1 MLLTIG
7 YSTRK
12 IDENFHKH
20 IKDTVGLKENEY
32 EIIPIENNGVYGLS
46 EAYNIILDKSK
57 SDIVVL
63 MHDDIKI
70 EPNWGK
76 KLLLHFNKGTHNII
90 GVAGTT
96 NFPKS
101 GMWWENKESMTGIVK
116 HSKDGK
122 TWVNKYSESQGY
134 DIKSVVIVDGLFIA
148 FDKTKIKH
156 KFDEE
161 FKGFH
166 FYDIAFCFP
175 NYIDGVNI
183 GVVTD
188 IRITHLSIGETNQ
201 QWEENRKQFV
211 EKYKNELPNKCKID
225 KPNILISCLNFRNYT
240 GSEIYVYEL
249 SRALKK
255 LGCNVTIYSNIK
267 NGSDLPSRALKNGI
281 KLIDF
286 TEKLIGN
293 YDILHLQH
301 KPIIEHFLKLNL
313 KIPIITTVHSEV
325 IELENPILNDKI
337 EKYICIRPE
346 IQKYIINNFNIPI
359 EKTKIIYNPFDTK
372 RFNNNFIKNTKK
384 TVLFVG
390 TIDYLRKNSIEHL
403 ISDSLNNNYDVIIVG
418 NKYEKYLDYKLPNNV
433 KYYKSTWDIE
443 KYIKKSTHCAGIL
456 LGRSTIEGWLSGLE
470 TIIYNVDNIGNIL
483 SIDYETKLND
493 YNLFDSNNIAI
504 EMLTE
509 YKKIIN

>member
-12 IDENFHKH
+12 IDENFLKH

-57 SDIVVL
+57 SNIVVL

-76 KLLLHFNKGTHNII
+76 KLLLHFNKDTHDII

-175 NYIDGVNI
+175 NYIDGINI

-201 QWEENRKQFV
+201 QWEENRKQFI
-211 EKYKNELPNKCKID
+211 EKYKLNNNISTSPLVSIIIPCHNDGQFLKDSIQSSKNFDYPNKEIIIIND
-225 KPNILISCLNFRNYT
+225 GSTDENTINILKVLENDNT
-240 GSEIYVYEL
+240 
-249 SRALKK
+249 
-255 LGCNVTIYSNIK
+255 
-267 NGSDLPSRALKNGI
+267 
-281 KLIDF
+281 
-286 TEKLIGN
+286 
-293 YDILHLQH
+293 
-301 KPIIEHFLKLNL
+301 L
-313 KIPIITTVHSEV
+313 KIIHNEINKGLAASRNIGINNSNGYYILPHDVDDTFHPKFLSLAV
-325 IELENPILNDKI
+325 IEA
-337 EKYICIRPE
+337 EKYINISPVYCDTNHIGFIEGIEKRPEWSLQRLKQGPFIVSCSLFRKDAWKRVGGYDESMKAWEDYDIWWRMGNKGFKGIRIPHPLFNYRHIRPSM
-346 IQKYIINNFNIPI
+346 IQNINN
-359 EKTKIIYNPFDTK
+359 EQELYNY
-372 RFNNNFIKNTKK
+372 IM
-384 TVLFVG
+384 
-390 TIDYLRKNSIEHL
+390 
-403 ISDSLNNNYDVIIVG
+403 
-418 NKYEKYLDYKLPNNV
+418 NK
-433 KYYKSTWDIE
+433 
-443 KYIKKSTHCAGIL
+443 
-456 LGRSTIEGWLSGLE
+456 
-470 TIIYNVDNIGNIL
+470 
-483 SIDYETKLND
+483 
-493 YNLFDSNNIAI
+493 
-504 EMLTE
+504 
-509 YKKIIN
+509 